1 MGLSGIASSW
11 SFWFDAGIVISGI
24 FGGMVAGAFYS
35 KRRERAA
42 EKLDAEISPKFQQQQ
57 NLINDCLVALRV
69 RANAD
74 RVKIG
79 QFHNGGKFL
88 DGSPMKRFSITHESC
103 DIGVPFE
110 GANLQNIVV
119 TILWDL
125 ISFVKKDQSTLWF
138 TRDLPEG
145 HFRSYNKGHGIDG
158 FMVLP
163 IRKNELITGF
173 IMVEWCDLDKIPEE
187 KVKEVEKT
195 LKEYRSTIEVELLL
209 RK

>member
-1 MGLSGIASSW
+1 MGFFSNLSSSV
-11 SFWFDAGIVISGI
+11 SFWFDIGVTLAATVSGI
-24 FGGMVAGAFYS
+24 WGGIFYAR
-35 KRRERAA
+35 KKDKQTERH
-42 EKLDAEISPKFQQQQ
+42 DAEISPKFQQQQ
-57 NLINDCLVALRV
+57 NIINDCLVALRV
-69 RANAD
+69 RTNAD

-103 DIGVPFE
+103 DMGVPFE

-125 ISFVKKDQSTLWF
+125 ISYVKQNDTKLWY

-145 HFRSYNKGHGIDG
+145 HFRSYNKSHGIDA

-163 IRKNELITGF
+163 IRKHDLITGF
-173 IMVEWCDLDKIPEE
+173 VMVEWCDLDKIPDTFDATNE
-187 KVKEVEKT
+187 VMKEF
-195 LKEYRSTIEVELLL
+195 RSTIEVELLL
-209 RK
+209 R

>member
-1 MGLSGIASSW
+1 MDMGNL
-11 SFWFDAGIVISGI
+11 SFWFEFAMTLTAAV
-24 FGGMVAGAFYS
+24 GGVLGGAFFTH
-35 KRRERAA
+35 KKVKEE
-42 EKLDAEISPKFQQQQ
+42 EKKDAEISPKFQQQQ
-57 NLINDCLVALRV
+57 NIINDSLVALRV
-69 RANAD
+69 RTNAD

-103 DIGVPFE
+103 DAGVPFE
-110 GANLQNIVV
+110 GSNLQNIVV

-125 ISFVKKDQSTLWF
+125 ISFVKKNETSLLM

-145 HFRSYNKGHGIDG
+145 HFRSYNKSHGIDA

-163 IRKNELITGF
+163 IKKHDLITGF

-187 KVKEVEKT
+187 MERVEET
-195 LKEYRSTIEVELLL
+195 VREYRSTIEVELLL

>member
-1 MGLSGIASSW
+1 MGFFSNLSSAW
-11 SFWFDAGIVISGI
+11 SFWFDIGVTCAATISGI
-24 FGGMVAGAFYS
+24 YGGIVYAR
-35 KRRERAA
+35 KK
-42 EKLDAEISPKFQQQQ
+42 EKQNEQHDAEISPKFQQQQ
-57 NLINDCLVALRV
+57 NIIKDCLVALRV
-69 RANAD
+69 RTNAD

-103 DIGVPFE
+103 DMGVPFE

-125 ISFVKKDQSTLWF
+125 ISYVKQDDTKLWY

-145 HFRSYNKGHGIDG
+145 HFRSYNKSHGIDA

-163 IRKNELITGF
+163 IRKHDLITGF
-173 IMVEWCDLDKIPEE
+173 VMVEWCDLDKIPDTFDTTS
-187 KVKEVEKT
+187 EV
-195 LKEYRSTIEVELLL
+195 LKEFRSTIEVELLL
-209 RK
+209 R